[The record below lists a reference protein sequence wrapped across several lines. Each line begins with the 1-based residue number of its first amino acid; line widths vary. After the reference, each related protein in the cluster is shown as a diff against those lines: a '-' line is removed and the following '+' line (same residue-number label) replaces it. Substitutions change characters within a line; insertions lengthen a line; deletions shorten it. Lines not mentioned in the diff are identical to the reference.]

1 MEFEQTI
8 ADLIT
13 DNVEFADDQLETL
26 TEDLVKKT
34 AVLTA
39 SGITFRSLAGDT
51 PEAMEAGTNLVKLAG
66 RLGVA
71 FPDLNADQVTEF
83 ETIVGAVYVG
93 QSPEID
99 AAGGNVFNNS
109 IETVLSA
116 KALRNYV
123 ASQTGN

>member
-13 DNVEFADDQLETL
+13 DNVEFADDQLEAL

-39 SGITFRSLAGDT
+39 SGIAFRSLAGDT

-71 FPDLNADQVTEF
+71 FPDLTANQVTEF

-93 QSPEID
+93 QNAEID